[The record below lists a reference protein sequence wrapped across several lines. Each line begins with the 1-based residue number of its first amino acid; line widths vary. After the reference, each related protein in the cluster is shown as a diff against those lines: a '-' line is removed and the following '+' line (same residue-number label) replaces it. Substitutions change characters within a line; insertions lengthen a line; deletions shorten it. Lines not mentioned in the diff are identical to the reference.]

1 MGACMRR
8 SFSSRLLSALFRVI
22 NRFVAWHRLPQYL
35 GAVNLLSFRET
46 LREKNL
52 HDTSKLP
59 STAPPSNPSLQAE
72 LLSRRTADGTFN
84 DLSDPLMGSA
94 LSRFG
99 RNVPLHETWP
109 DKGQDLLS
117 PSPRLISNRLLRRDE
132 FVPATTLNLLAAA
145 WIQFMTHDW
154 FDHGK
159 PVRNG
164 NDFPVPLDNENGDDW
179 HEDPMRIRPTPADAT
194 RYPNDQSGPPTY
206 LNAGSHWWDASQI
219 YGNSDEQ
226 TLTLRCSDQQGK
238 GKLELSKRDLSDDE
252 LVARKARTARG
263 PARFRSAEEQE
274 QEESEEEGLPPSAVR
289 GVVEQ
294 AGVTNNWWIGL
305 SLLHTLFAREHNAIV
320 DRLQI
325 AYPDWSG
332 DQLFHTAR
340 LINTA
345 LMAKIHT
352 VEWTTAILGHPA
364 LQISMNANWWGLV
377 TERITKA
384 FGRLSDNEAIG
395 GIPGSPTDHHSAP
408 YALTEEFVAVYR
420 LHPLMPDGIQFYRV
434 KDGSQAHYASLP
446 DVAGENSLSPYRRKL
461 TRADVAYSFGIAHP
475 GAVVLHNYPDFLRN
489 LERVDRDGAGNEI
502 ARDRID
508 LAAIDIMR
516 DRERGVP
523 RYNRF
528 RRLLGLRPVASFPD
542 ITSNK
547 TWARELEEIYKD
559 VERVDLMVGMFA
571 EDFPKGFGFSDTAFR
586 VFILM
591 ASRRLKSDRFFTADF
606 NENVYSGVGLNW
618 INDNNMRSILLR
630 HYPLLAPVLRQVNN
644 AFAPWQPIGHGV
656 SPAAGTFH

>member
-1 MGACMRR
+1 
-8 SFSSRLLSALFRVI
+8 L
-22 NRFVAWHRLPQYL
+22 
-35 GAVNLLSFRET
+35 
-46 LREKNL
+46 
-52 HDTSKLP
+52 
-59 STAPPSNPSLQAE
+59 
-72 LLSRRTADGTFN
+72 
-84 DLSDPLMGSA
+84 
-94 LSRFG
+94 
-99 RNVPLHETWP
+99 
-109 DKGQDLLS
+109 
-117 PSPRLISNRLLRRDE
+117 
-132 FVPATTLNLLAAA
+132 
-145 WIQFMTHDW
+145 
-154 FDHGK
+154 
-159 PVRNG
+159 
-164 NDFPVPLDNENGDDW
+164 VPLDRERGDTW
-179 HEDPMRIRPTPADAT
+179 PEDPMRIRPTPSDST
-194 RYPNDQSGPPTY
+194 RYLGDQSGPPTY
-206 LNAGSHWWDASQI
+206 LNVGSHWWDASQI
-219 YGNSDEQ
+219 YGNSDAQ
-226 TLTLRCSDQQGK
+226 TLNLRCSDDDGR
-238 GKLELSKRDLSDDE
+238 GKLKLFKRKLTDE
-252 LVARKARTARG
+252 EGAARAARKARGA
-263 PARFRSAEEQE
+263 ALFRSAEEQE
-274 QEESEEEGLPPSAVR
+274 QEESDEEGLPPSEVR

-320 DRLQI
+320 DRLQL

-395 GIPGSPTDHHSAP
+395 GIPGSPTEHHSAP

-434 KDGSQAHYASLP
+434 KDGSPAHYASLP
-446 DVAGENSLSPYRRKL
+446 DVAGENSLTPYRRQL
-461 TRADVAYSFGIAHP
+461 TRADVAYSFGVTHP
-475 GAVVLHNYPDFLRN
+475 GALVLHNYPDFLRN
-489 LERVDRDGAGNEI
+489 LERVDRDDGGNEI
-502 ARDRID
+502 GRDRID

-528 RRLLGLRPVASFPD
+528 RRLLGLRPAASFSD

-547 TWARELEEIYKD
+547 KWARELKEIYKD

-591 ASRRLKSDRFFTADF
+591 ASRRLKSDRFFTTDF

-618 INDNNMRSILLR
+618 INDNNMRSVLLR
-630 HYPLLAPVLRQVNN
+630 HYPLLGPVLRQVNN
-644 AFAPWQPIGHGV
+644 AFAPWKPIGNDV
-656 SPAAGTFH
+656 SPAARTLRGGSRDGN